1 MGNKQKSNQENK
13 TLSGFVCRYHMF
25 GEDVHRLQV
34 LLLQP
39 AATVVFQKDGNYGD
53 NWNYGQVTLNLTTET
68 TVSDITDSTDGP
80 RQQLILISS
89 SHVCR

>member
-1 MGNKQKSNQENK
+1 
-13 TLSGFVCRYHMF
+13 MF

-68 TVSDITDSTDGP
+68 TVSDITDSTDGAC
-80 RQQLILISS
+80 QQLILIGSS
-89 SHVCR
+89 NVCR

>member
-1 MGNKQKSNQENK
+1 
-13 TLSGFVCRYHMF
+13 MF

-34 LLLQP
+34 LLFQP

-68 TVSDITDSTDGP
+68 TVSDITDSTVGP
-80 RQQLILISS
+80 CQQLILISS
-89 SHVCR
+89 SNVCR